1 MLTEW
6 RALEH
11 GIDEPPRAIYMVGD
25 NPESDIRGANL
36 HGWDSILVRTG
47 VYKDDHGEPK
57 YKPTTIVD
65 NVLAGVQWA
74 IDREAKRGGF

>member
-1 MLTEW
+1 
-6 RALEH
+6 
-11 GIDEPPRAIYMVGD
+11 MVGD

-47 VYKDDHGEPK
+47 VYKDDQGEPK

-65 NVLAGVQWA
+65 DVLAGVHWA
-74 IDREAKRGGF
+74 MKREADKGGF

>member
-1 MLTEW
+1 MTEW

-11 GIDEPPRAIYMVGD
+11 GIDEPPRSIYMVGD

-47 VYKDDHGEPK
+47 VYKDEHGDPK
-57 YKPTTIVD
+57 YKPTVTVD
-65 NVLAGVQWA
+65 NVLAGVRWA
-74 IDREAKRGGF
+74 IEREEKRGGF